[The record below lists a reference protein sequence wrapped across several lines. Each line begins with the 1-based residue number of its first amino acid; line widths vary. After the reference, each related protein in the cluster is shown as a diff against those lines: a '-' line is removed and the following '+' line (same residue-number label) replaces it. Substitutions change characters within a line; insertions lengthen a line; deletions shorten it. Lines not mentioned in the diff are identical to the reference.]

1 MDKEISMIVL
11 SGKAGSGKS
20 TVGKALAEKLG
31 WAFESVGNY
40 TRAYAMEEYGLGI
53 NEFQELC
60 KTNPEIDKRIDNS
73 FVASC
78 NKTTDLVIDWR
89 LGFKFLPDA
98 YSVYL
103 DVPDHVAVQR
113 IQNRKDEFKGV
124 DEASVLSI
132 MSQRNM
138 AMRTRFLDVYG
149 VDFTAPS
156 NYLLTIN
163 TGDLNIAACVDLII
177 DRYKQQ

>member
-1 MDKEISMIVL
+1 MIVL

-31 WAFESVGNY
+31 WAFDSVGNY
-40 TRAYAMEEYGLGI
+40 TRAYAKAQYGLEI
-53 NEFQELC
+53 NQFQDLC
-60 KTNPEIDKRIDNS
+60 KKKPEIDKMIDES
-73 FVASC
+73 FIARC
-78 NKTTDLVIDWR
+78 KKTPDLVIDWR
-89 LGFKFLPDA
+89 LGFKFLPNA

-113 IQNRKDEFKGV
+113 IQDRQDEFKGV
-124 DEASVLSI
+124 DEVSVLSI

-138 AMRTRFLDVYG
+138 AMRTRFLDLYG
-149 VDFTAPS
+149 ADFTDPS
-156 NYLLTIN
+156 SYTLTIN

-177 DRYKQQ
+177 NGYKQQ